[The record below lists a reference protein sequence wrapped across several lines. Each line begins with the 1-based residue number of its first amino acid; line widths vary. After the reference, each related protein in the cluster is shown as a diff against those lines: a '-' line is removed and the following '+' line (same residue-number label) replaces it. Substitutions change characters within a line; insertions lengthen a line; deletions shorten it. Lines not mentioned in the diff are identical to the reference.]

1 MNKKVIV
8 STLAISALAVN
19 VFAQGSNLGPNG
31 TANGDASLIIG
42 TNNTTTTS
50 ATLGAENQY
59 TLNVAFKTGKGSDYI
74 AEAKDAQSRISK
86 LERLVDE
93 LTQEVAAQRR
103 I

>member
-42 TNNTTTTS
+42 R
-50 ATLGAENQY
+50 LRR
-59 TLNVAFKTGKGSDYI
+59 YI
-74 AEAKDAQSRISK
+74 
-86 LERLVDE
+86 
-93 LTQEVAAQRR
+93 RR
-103 I
+103 